1 MYETVH
7 EMNPTNVNTNVF
19 VTWQSLDSTF
29 ESDKEM
35 MVELQLINYGHF
47 IFVNCTY
54 QKTLSRARE
63 YKGVHEET
71 G

>member
-7 EMNPTNVNTNVF
+7 EMNPTNVNTSVF

-35 MVELQLINYGHF
+35 MVELQLLNYGHF
-47 IFVNCTY
+47 IFVN
-54 QKTLSRARE
+54 
-63 YKGVHEET
+63 
-71 G
+71 